1 MSDELRKAVRRAI
14 SRAKPRADADS
25 EKSPPIKEPP
35 PLKETVIEEK
45 VLEEIPEQSD
55 SQEQE
60 IISDIKPTEPIES
73 CTDRSVIM
81 ILARR

>member
-1 MSDELRKAVRRAI
+1 MADELRKAVRRAI
-14 SRAKPRADADS
+14 SRAKPRADAES

-35 PLKETVIEEK
+35 PMKATVIEEK
-45 VLEEIPEQSD
+45 VIEEMPEQPD
-55 SQEQE
+55 SRGEE
-60 IISDIKPTEPIES
+60 IISDIKPTEAIES

>member
-14 SRAKPRADADS
+14 SRAKPRADAVS
-25 EKSPPIKEPP
+25 EKARSIKEPP
-35 PLKETVIEEK
+35 PLKKTVIDEDT
-45 VLEEIPEQSD
+45 VEEIAEEPD

-73 CTDRSVIM
+73 CVDRSVIM